1 MHRHRFEFDDKR
13 SRAGFSLAEVL
24 VVAAIAVVVVIAVGN
39 FGSSLDSL
47 GSLVTVQLQSASDVN
62 QSLQIMAGE
71 IKSAE
76 SSANGA
82 FAVESAGTS
91 SFVFYGDVYRTGIP
105 DRVRYFFSG
114 STLYK
119 GVTAPTGTPAT
130 YPSSS
135 EIVTDFI
142 DHVYLVPSSSL
153 FSYYASG
160 YTGTQAP
167 LAAPAVPTQV
177 ALVRIAFE
185 VMANAS
191 SNAVPPQPFS
201 LLVGLRNLEQN

>member
-1 MHRHRFEFDDKR
+1 MRIPHPRSHHER

-24 VVAAIAVVVVIAVGN
+24 VVVAIAVVVVFAVSN

-47 GSLVTVQLQSASDVN
+47 GFLVTTQLQSASDVN

-71 IKSAE
+71 MKSAE

-82 FAVESAGTS
+82 FPVESAGTS
-91 SFVFYGDVYRTGIP
+91 SFVFYSDAYRSGVP
-105 DRVRYFFSG
+105 DRVRYFYSG
-114 STLYK
+114 STIYR
-119 GVTAPTGTPAT
+119 GVTAPTGTPAI

-142 DHVYLVPSSSL
+142 DHIFLIPSSSL

-160 YTGTQAP
+160 YIGTQPP
-167 LAAPAVPTQV
+167 LATPAVPTQV
-177 ALVRIAFE
+177 ALVRISFE
-185 VMANAS
+185 VVANAS
-191 SNAVPPQPFS
+191 SGAAPPQPFS